1 MRIYRLHDVEDLL
14 GKDGSVLYDCGSRK
28 LKFAVKEGI
37 IEIEMKICDADEE
50 TASYYDY
57 PSSEACACQVIVM
70 DKTSIKRFRMKVD
83 NKTLPMEKLAF
94 C

>member
-1 MRIYRLHDVEDLL
+1 
-14 GKDGSVLYDCGSRK
+14 
-28 LKFAVKEGI
+28 
-37 IEIEMKICDADEE
+37 MKICDADEE
-50 TASYYDY
+50 AASYYDY

-83 NKTLPMEKLAF
+83 NKTLSMEKLAF